1 LIGAW
6 QNDWVMKQDNSDFV
20 TIQGEN
26 GCWSLRVAGNGRRG
40 TVIALHGFARDSGY
54 FSGMVRVLEQDFT
67 VIAPDLPFHGNTAW
81 EAGHFTREDVLA
93 LFGQLCLLPAFKP
106 PIYLLG
112 HSMGARI
119 LLSVL
124 PELPF
129 EAVQVIALAPD
140 GLASRGKFF
149 SEGIPLGLRVRC
161 KNILME
167 PRLLLRVSSFL
178 HSAGILP
185 AFQHRYLQRQLGD
198 GESSRRLY
206 HTWLSLYH
214 FRVCPGELNQ
224 YRALKNLLYV
234 WVLGSLDKIVLQKS
248 AIRYLRKH
256 KLDAG
261 SVLHLVQDGHEL
273 RNLDW
278 PDLFE

>member
-1 LIGAW
+1 
-6 QNDWVMKQDNSDFV
+6 MKQDNSNFV

-54 FSGMVRVLEQDFT
+54 FSDLVRVLEQDFT
-67 VIAPDLPFHGNTAW
+67 VMLPDLPFHGHTIW
-81 EAGHFTREDVLA
+81 EAAYFTREDVLA
-93 LFGQLCLLPAFKP
+93 LFGQLSLHPSFRGPL
-106 PIYLLG
+106 YLVG

-124 PELPF
+124 PDLPF
-129 EAVQVIALAPD
+129 EVVRVIALAPD

-149 SEGIPLGLRVRC
+149 SEGIPLWLRVRC
-161 KNILME
+161 KNRLME
-167 PRLLLRVSSFL
+167 PQLLLRVGSFL
-178 HSAGILP
+178 HRVGVLP

-214 FRVCPGELNQ
+214 FRVFPERVRHHRSL
-224 YRALKNLLYV
+224 RV
-234 WVLGSLDKIVLQKS
+234 WVLGSLDKIVLQDS

-256 KLDAG
+256 KLEEG
-261 SVLHLVQDGHEL
+261 SLLHIVQDSHEL
-273 RNLDW
+273 RNLNW
-278 PDLFE
+278 RDLFE